1 MATKIKEIK
10 DKVKAKVVDLKNK
23 ALKQAKKIA
32 KGTKQGKHV
41 AKKHKVYTK
50 VRFYRPNT
58 LQLRRNPKYALSSRG
73 LHSIKV
79 GVDKYDILKHPLNTE
94 KAMKKIED
102 ENTIAFIVD
111 NRATKPQIKQ
121 AFFQIY
127 NVKARSVNTL
137 VRADGKKKAYVRL
150 GAESDAL
157 NLANKIGII

>member
-1 MATKIKEIK
+1 MSKTTKVQ
-10 DKVKAKVVDLKNK
+10 DKTKSKVQDTKNK
-23 ALKQAKKIA
+23 AVKAAKKIA
-32 KGTKQGKHV
+32 KTTKQGKHV
-41 AKKHKVYTK
+41 AKTHKVYTK
-50 VRFYRPNT
+50 TRFYRPNT
-58 LQLRRNPKYALSSRG
+58 LRLNRTPKYAQSSRG

-79 GVDKYDILKHPLNTE
+79 SVDKYDILKNPLNTE

-137 VRADGKKKAYVRL
+137 VR
-150 GAESDAL
+150 
-157 NLANKIGII
+157 

>member
-1 MATKIKEIK
+1 MAKTTKVQEIK
-10 DKVKAKVVDLKNK
+10 DKVKSKVQDVKNK
-23 ALKQAKKIA
+23 AVKVAKRIA
-32 KGTKQGKHV
+32 KTTKQGKHV
-41 AKKHKVYTK
+41 AKTHKVYTK

-58 LQLRRNPKYALSSRG
+58 LRLRRNPKYAQSSRG
-73 LHSIKV
+73 LHTIKV
-79 GVDKYDILKHPLNTE
+79 TSNKYDILKNPLNTE

-137 VRADGKKKAYVRL
+137 VR
-150 GAESDAL
+150 
-157 NLANKIGII
+157 